1 MGRYQK
7 LVQWNFNH
15 ALWSASMATIIE
27 QMGVEFMAEYL
38 GLSESILNSW
48 ARGRYAE
55 GFQHPS
61 MSNFLK
67 VCDSVD
73 LDPSE
78 FFVLGDVS

>member
-1 MGRYQK
+1 MAIYQK
-7 LVQWNFNH
+7 LVQWTFNH
-15 ALWSASMATIIE
+15 ALWSASIATINE

-38 GLSESILNSW
+38 GLSESILKSW
-48 ARGRYAE
+48 AKGRYSE

-67 VCDSVD
+67 VCDSAD

-78 FFVLGDVS
+78 FFVLEDVK